1 MIKAYLLLGSNEG
14 NRIDWLN
21 KAMAALEQSIGK
33 IVAKSSLYE
42 TAAWG
47 KEDQPDFLNMALCIE
62 TQLSPQ
68 QLLQSILQTEIQL
81 GRHRTVKWGQ
91 RTIDIDILFYGN
103 EVIDTPD
110 LKVPHP
116 YIQERRF
123 ALVPMNEIAPELLHP
138 ILQKTIAEL
147 LVSCPDKLEVRLK
160 EF

>member
-21 KAMAALEQSIGK
+21 KAMAALEQTVGSI
-33 IVAKSSLYE
+33 VSKSSLYE

-123 ALVPMNEIAPELLHP
+123 ALVPMNEIAPQFVHP
-138 ILQKTIAEL
+138 VLQKTIARL
-147 LVSCPDKLEVRLK
+147 LISCPDKLEVRLK